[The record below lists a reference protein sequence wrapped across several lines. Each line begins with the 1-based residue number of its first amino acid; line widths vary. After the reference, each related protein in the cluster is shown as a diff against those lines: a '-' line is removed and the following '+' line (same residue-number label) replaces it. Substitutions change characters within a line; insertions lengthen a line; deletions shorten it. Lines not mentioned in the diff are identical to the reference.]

1 VLPSGLSNAYFTAAH
16 QSPMSRTTLPPAKI
30 LIVDDEPSNVRL
42 LERMLEHFGGL
53 QWRCT
58 TDPREAIPL
67 FAEFQ
72 PDLVLTDLHMPH
84 LDGYQIIEQ
93 LKQII
98 PEDSFLP
105 IVVLTADITPET
117 RRKALA
123 AGASDFI
130 TKPLDSTEVQLR
142 LRNLLENRFLNLRLE
157 DQVRQRTIELE
168 NALDQLRNTQE
179 QVVKQ
184 ERLRALGM
192 MAGGIAHDFNNA
204 LTMVLG
210 YGELLLPW
218 FQKEAPR
225 SKEQSYV
232 EHIIAAAQDATHVVS
247 RLRDFYRPAEEG
259 EVRTPLEV
267 NTLCEQAIAFTTPKW
282 KVKARAV
289 GVTIDVVSDPGD
301 VRHVLGSGPEL
312 RECLTNLIFNA
323 VDAMPKGGTITVRT
337 RAEDDN
343 VRISISDSGIGMTE
357 DEKARCL
364 EPFFTTKGDHGTGL
378 GLAVVYGIIQ
388 RHGGTIE
395 IDSEKG
401 RGTTFSLILP
411 ATNNVAVDS
420 DQEVRQATDRAL
432 NILVV
437 DDQEI
442 ICELI
447 AAHLSSDGHQ
457 PVVSSDS
464 TEALRRFD
472 GGNFDL
478 LITDQ
483 SMPGLSGEQLA
494 RSIKERKPNTH
505 VIMLTGFGTDVMTD
519 GQMPVG
525 IDRILSKP
533 VSSDELRRAIFEVA
547 N

>member
-1 VLPSGLSNAYFTAAH
+1 VLIAVLPIHFKAAH
-16 QSPMSRTTLPPAKI
+16 LSPMPRTALPPAKI
-30 LIVDDEPSNVRL
+30 LVVDDEPSNVRL
-42 LERMLEHFGGL
+42 LERMLELFGGL
-53 QWRCT
+53 EWRCT

-84 LDGYQIIEQ
+84 LDGYQVIEQ

-117 RRKALA
+117 RRKALS

-130 TKPLDSTEVQLR
+130 TKPLDTIEVQLR
-142 LRNLLENRFLNLRLE
+142 LHNLLENRFLNLKLE

-168 NALDQLRNTQE
+168 NALEQLRNTQE

-218 FQKEAPR
+218 FQKEAPGT
-225 SKEQSYV
+225 KEHSYV
-232 EHIIAAAQDATHVVS
+232 EHIVAAAQDATHVVS
-247 RLRDFYRPAEEG
+247 RLRDFYRPAEADEP
-259 EVRTPLEV
+259 RTPLDV
-267 NTLCEQAIAFTTPKW
+267 NALCEQAIAFTTPKW
-282 KVKARAV
+282 KVKARAA
-289 GVTIDVVSDPGD
+289 GATIEVTKDFGD
-301 VRHVLGSGPEL
+301 AGQVLGSGPEV
-312 RECLTNLIFNA
+312 RELLTNLIFNA
-323 VDAMPKGGTITVRT
+323 VDAMPGGGTITVRT
-337 RAEDDN
+337 RVEDGK
-343 VRISISDSGIGMTE
+343 VRLSVTDTGVGMTE
-357 DEKARCL
+357 EEKSRCL
-364 EPFFTTKGDHGTGL
+364 EPFFTTKGEHGTGL
-378 GLAVVYGIIQ
+378 GLAVVYGIVQ
-388 RHGGTIE
+388 RHEGTIE
-395 IDSEKG
+395 IESTKG
-401 RGTTFSLILP
+401 VGTTFSIILP
-411 ATNNVAVDS
+411 ATS
-420 DQEVRQATDRAL
+420 DRAADSSRESTPSSDRSL

-464 TEALRRFD
+464 VEALRRFEA
-472 GGNFDL
+472 GQFDL

-494 RSIKERKPNTH
+494 RTVKEKKPNTH
-505 VIMLTGFGTDVMTD
+505 VIMLTGFGTDVMNN
-519 GQMPVG
+519 GQMPEG
-525 IDRILSKP
+525 IDRILAKP
-533 VSSDELRRAIFEVA
+533 VSSDELRRAVFEVV